1 MITAANA
8 RELQLKG
15 VKVRLQR
22 AKDRKLLAQVKAYT
36 AVNGDLTGVT
46 AELSFRNQVANRVR
60 NQIHAIQAKIDDQLN
75 KPALDSK
82 VLKELT
88 EALARLETIEQKLS
102 GRASPGALRPRSE
115 KSSRSRPS
123 EPEPMPEDGEPGP
136 ENG

>member
-1 MITAANA
+1 MAITAENA

-75 KPALDSK
+75 QAVLDSK

-115 KSSRSRPS
+115 KTSRSRPS
-123 EPEPMPEDGEPGP
+123 EPEPMPEDTETPGE
-136 ENG
+136 